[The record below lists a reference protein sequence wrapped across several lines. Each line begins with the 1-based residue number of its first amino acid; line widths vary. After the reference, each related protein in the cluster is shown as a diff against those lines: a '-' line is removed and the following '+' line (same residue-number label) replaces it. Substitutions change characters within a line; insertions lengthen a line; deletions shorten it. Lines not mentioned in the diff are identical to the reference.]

1 MDNSVSYDLEHYRK
15 RLAEKDLERALRSFG
30 AVCIVGP
37 KYCGKTWMGLHGS
50 GSHFIMGD
58 ENAYG
63 ISNKELARSD
73 IRIAMEGK
81 RPHLID
87 EWQEAPRIWDAV
99 RSDIDRHGEK
109 GAYILTGSAT
119 PKVGPD
125 DRPVHSGTGR
135 IVRVHMHTMSL
146 YESGD
151 STGSVSLKSLMASE
165 PMGPIDEGTDLD
177 HLVDLVISGGWPGN
191 LDLDLEDRA
200 FAVRGYLE
208 SVIKDACHLDNVRR
222 KESSFWLVVR
232 SLARNESTLASMS
245 KVHKDTGI
253 PLERDVPLI
262 LDGMESDTEPGL
274 SYDTVTDYVD
284 VLNRLYLLEDQP
296 AFDPN
301 LRSSVRVGKV
311 PKRHFTDPSLAVA
324 ALGVGRERL
333 MNDPN
338 TFGFLFE
345 AMCERDLRIYAQ
357 SIGANLFHYRDSS
370 GMEVDAIVELENG
383 AWGAFEIKLGANRI
397 DEGAENLLRFRETL
411 ERRGAARS
419 PSVLCVICGLTQYA
433 YRREDGVYVVP
444 ITSLGP

>member
-1 MDNSVSYDLEHYRK
+1 
-15 RLAEKDLERALRSFG
+15 
-30 AVCIVGP
+30 
-37 KYCGKTWMGLHGS
+37 MGLHGS
-50 GSHFIMGD
+50 GSHFFMGD
-58 ENAYG
+58 ENTYG
-63 ISNKELARSD
+63 ISNRELARSD
-73 IRIAMEGK
+73 IRMAMEGEK
-81 RPHLID
+81 PHLID
-87 EWQEAPRIWDAV
+87 EWQEVPRIWDAV
-99 RSDIDRHGEK
+99 RSDIDRRGEK
-109 GAYILTGSAT
+109 GAYILTGSAM
-119 PKVGPD
+119 PKVEPD
-125 DRPVHSGTGR
+125 DRPIHSGAGR

-151 STGSVSLKSLMASE
+151 STGSVSLGSIMASE
-165 PMGPIDEGTDLD
+165 PMELVDEGTDLD
-177 HLVDLVISGGWPGN
+177 P
-191 LDLDLEDRA
+191 EDRA

-208 SVIKDACHLDNVRR
+208 SVIKDACHLDDVRR
-222 KESSFWLVVR
+222 KEPSFWLVVR

-284 VLNRLYLLEDQP
+284 ALNRLYLLEDQP

-301 LRSSVRVGKV
+301 LRSSVRVGKT

-324 ALGVGRERL
+324 ALKVGKERL
-333 MNDPN
+333 LNDPN

-383 AWGAFEIKLGANRI
+383 A
-397 DEGAENLLRFRETL
+397 
-411 ERRGAARS
+411 
-419 PSVLCVICGLTQYA
+419 
-433 YRREDGVYVVP
+433 
-444 ITSLGP
+444 